1 MFMLIASGK
10 WLLCPESGGAMK
22 AKQHKVNELQQEF
35 EAKNEIL
42 RLRFLEISPAEY
54 IETIFKDKKE
64 EDELIVVI
72 GTQKDSKGNIIEK
85 GTITRI
91 KFDEIFD
98 IAWRSNAYIP
108 YADFKNNYYKSSTL
122 EKVRAFVVDCDRI
135 TSTTLSR
142 TLKYLLRE
150 LPAEPTHIV
159 NSGKGVHFVYTLSQ
173 PAKIK
178 GLRWSINK
186 LNEAIQDSFKEENL
200 NLDKHPIV
208 HPYRFPGFMT
218 KINTTATVFKIR
230 EPYTLEEIMKLF
242 EINPNPDDRKKKE
255 NNKKPKVYVL
265 PNGSRNFF
273 EYVIRRLFRNPPIK
287 GRRHNSFF
295 ALGIVSYKCKREVPK
310 EEALEVIEMIYEIM
324 VDKNLHIGFKIEE
337 AYKAFEKGYNPK
349 AIKAKWKYLC
359 ELLGWEYRPN
369 KRNGRTREEHIA
381 YMNYIRQAKAK
392 FRRKEIMPIV
402 WIMLE
407 DGLSIRQISQM
418 LGIPRSTLSRW
429 IKQEEIE
436 NQDN

>member
-1 MFMLIASGK
+1 MREARK
-10 WLLCPESGGAMK
+10 YK
-22 AKQHKVNELQQEF
+22 ANELQQEF

-42 RLRFLEISPAEY
+42 RLKFLEISPAEY
-54 IETIFKDKKE
+54 IETIFQDKNE

-85 GTITRI
+85 GTVTRI

-230 EPYTLEEIMKLF
+230 EPYTLEELMKIF
-242 EINPNPDDRKKKE
+242 EINPDPDDRKKKE
-255 NNKKPKVYVL
+255 NNKKAKVYVL
-265 PNGSRNFF
+265 PRGSRNFF
-273 EYVIRRLFRNPPIK
+273 EYVIRRLFRNPPIP
-287 GRRHNSFF
+287 GRRQNSFF

-310 EEALEVIEMIYEIM
+310 EEALEVIPMIYEIM

-359 ELLGWEYRPN
+359 ELLGWEYKPN
-369 KRNGRTREEHIA
+369 KRNGRTREEHLR
-381 YMNYIRQAKAK
+381 YLQK
-392 FRRKEIMPIV
+392 
-402 WIMLE
+402 
-407 DGLSIRQISQM
+407 IRQIQKEEKEEHIKRLIARGYTKAEIAEI
-418 LGIPRSTLSRW
+418 LGMTRRNLNKTYGHLFRQ
-429 IKQEEIE
+429 K
-436 NQDN
+436 